1 VANSDAVAS
10 LTFTDHRLT
19 FVVLDLTFSA
29 QVPMPRSS
37 RESRG
42 IKGRRWPAPL
52 CSFVISPLLFGFCSA
67 AHLDATI
74 LARDADTEL
83 SIDPPGSPDA
93 NGIFSF
99 THFADSASKEDF
111 NFGGNLKSDGKLYR
125 LEQSPDQKSKASVV
139 IDGDLEGQQLEVKTS
154 GLTDWRNQ
162 EYDFT
167 GTYRK
172 LSNTELQ
179 QRAQRRYEAADT
191 WLNEIYLRAKQ
202 KLTTASFA
210 DLKKR
215 EAAWIVYRD
224 YFADQSAGINAR
236 VESLPEEVA
245 RWQSLRD
252 LTMSRINFIRSL
264 FDDSLPT
271 GLTGT
276 YHDEYGGELD
286 LEKDSKGV
294 KFRLNVVRGP
304 TSHTGDVSGRVVL
317 RNGIGIYRDPQPAEG
332 EKAAEITFHILD
344 DRRVEIKARN
354 DSYLH
359 GARAYFDGV
368 YFKSAP
374 LTESIEL
381 E

>member
-1 VANSDAVAS
+1 
-10 LTFTDHRLT
+10 
-19 FVVLDLTFSA
+19 
-29 QVPMPRSS
+29 MPLSS

-42 IKGRRWPAPL
+42 IKGRRWPSPF
-52 CSFVISPLLFGFCSA
+52 CSFVISPLLFGFCTA

-125 LEQSPDQKSKASVV
+125 LEQSPDQKSEASVV
-139 IDGDLEGQQLEVKTS
+139 IDGDVEGQQLGVKTS

-202 KLTTASFA
+202 KLTTASFV

-215 EAAWIVYRD
+215 ETAWIVYRD

-252 LTMSRINFIRSL
+252 LTMSRIQFIRSL
-264 FDDSLPT
+264 LDDSLPK
-271 GLTGT
+271 GVTGT

-332 EKAAEITFHILD
+332 ENAAEITFHILD
-344 DRRVEIKARN
+344 DRRVEINARN

-359 GARAYFDGV
+359 GARAYFDGI

>member
-1 VANSDAVAS
+1 VSYYLADQVFDSGDYCRKVS
-10 LTFTDHRLT
+10 ERCRIREFRWR
-19 FVVLDLTFSA
+19 A
-29 QVPMPRSS
+29 QFWNFILSS
-37 RESRG
+37 
-42 IKGRRWPAPL
+42 
-52 CSFVISPLLFGFCSA
+52 LLFGFCLA
-67 AHLDATI
+67 THLDATI

-83 SIDPPGSPDA
+83 SVDPPGSPDA
-93 NGIFSF
+93 NGIFSL

-111 NFGGNLKSDGKLYR
+111 NFGGSLKSDGKLYR
-125 LEQSPDQKSKASVV
+125 LEQPPDQKSKASVV

-154 GLTDWRNQ
+154 GLTDWRKQ
-162 EYDFT
+162 EFDFT
-167 GTYRK
+167 GTYQK

-202 KLTTASFA
+202 KLTTAFFA

-215 EAAWIVYRD
+215 EADWIAYRD

-245 RWQSLRD
+245 RVQTLRD
-252 LTMSRINFIRSL
+252 LTMSRIQFIRSL
-264 FDDSLPT
+264 LDDGLPE
-271 GLTGT
+271 GLSGE

-294 KFRLNVVRGP
+294 KFRLSVVRGP

-317 RNGIGIYRDPQPAEG
+317 RNGTGTYRDPQPVEG

-368 YFKSAP
+368 YFKSAQ
-374 LTESIEL
+374 LTESIQL
-381 E
+381 D

>member
-1 VANSDAVAS
+1 
-10 LTFTDHRLT
+10 
-19 FVVLDLTFSA
+19 
-29 QVPMPRSS
+29 MPLSS

-42 IKGRRWPAPL
+42 IKGRRWPSPF
-52 CSFVISPLLFGFCSA
+52 CSFVISPLLFGFCTA

-125 LEQSPDQKSKASVV
+125 LEQSPDQKSEVSVV
-139 IDGDLEGQQLEVKTS
+139 IDGDLEGQQLGVKTS

-202 KLTTASFA
+202 KLITASFV

-215 EAAWIVYRD
+215 ETAWIVYRD

-252 LTMSRINFIRSL
+252 LTMSRIQFIRSL
-264 FDDSLPT
+264 LDDSLPK
-271 GLTGT
+271 GVTGT

-332 EKAAEITFHILD
+332 ENAAEITFHILD

-359 GARAYFDGV
+359 GARAYFDGI

>member
-1 VANSDAVAS
+1 
-10 LTFTDHRLT
+10 
-19 FVVLDLTFSA
+19 
-29 QVPMPRSS
+29 MPLSS

-42 IKGRRWPAPL
+42 IKGRRWPSPF
-52 CSFVISPLLFGFCSA
+52 CSFVISPLLFGFCTA

-125 LEQSPDQKSKASVV
+125 LEQSPDQKSEASVV
-139 IDGDLEGQQLEVKTS
+139 IDGDLEGQQLGVKTS

-202 KLTTASFA
+202 KLITASFV

-215 EAAWIVYRD
+215 ETAWIVYRD

-252 LTMSRINFIRSL
+252 LTMSRIQFIRSL
-264 FDDSLPT
+264 LDDSLPK
-271 GLTGT
+271 GVTGT

-294 KFRLNVVRGP
+294 KFRLSVVRGP

-332 EKAAEITFHILD
+332 ENAAEITFHILD

-359 GARAYFDGV
+359 GARAYFDGI